1 MDADGST
8 DGETDGTV
16 PGSVVGASVGASVG
30 TSVGAFVGAS
40 VGTSV
45 GAFVGAFVTLPDASP
60 EAGEESTSS
69 EETSVSFSSKGSLS
83 CAPSTLSCAGALF
96 APFSLTGVVSL
107 FAGVCP
113 PSGVEFCEDSSSTRL
128 SVAGVDA
135 LPPAGSFSGGSSSAG
150 VCFGAVAVGA
160 EVETA
165 VASGVSSA

>member
-1 MDADGST
+1 MCIRDRCVMALM
-8 DGETDGTV
+8 
-16 PGSVVGASVGASVG
+16 
-30 TSVGAFVGAS
+30 VGAFYGA
-40 VGTSV
+40 
-45 GAFVGAFVTLPDASP
+45 ATLNARRATQEQRALLED
-60 EAGEESTSS
+60 
-69 EETSVSFSSKGSLS
+69 VYKRQ
-83 CAPSTLSCAGALF
+83 TLSCAGALL

-150 VCFGAVAVGA
+150 VCFGAVAVGV